1 MNLLGISWGMGA
13 RDVGMKAAVDSAQK
27 GIDSLNEG
35 LEKQSKIAS
44 KSKIPGFLEG
54 LKHFNLGSIAQS
66 VREMAGDTGNLTN
79 SLEAM
84 GVANAKTAKPFVAAM
99 NLSADA
105 ARKMVGR
112 ISGMAIGMNVG
123 AESVAKVFTEFNRMT
138 PAAKATSKALGMTE
152 KDFVKFSET
161 TGVSAADLNDSIS
174 NLTGSWN
181 MAPESVA
188 KFLNSVTELGK
199 KTGVGMTPIAGLKD
213 NLQSL
218 DDIFE
223 KMPPGLQRTGD
234 EITGLVESSVRLAG
248 AFAANGSSQE
258 DATKAGAATAK
269 MFAEQSVEV
278 ERLMKMGMGD
288 KDLAAASP
296 LIKYLTGLGI
306 GFEEAKDIVDV
317 GSRDTVAG
325 VQRIQEAFTKY
336 NVSGAQQQAMLSGLS
351 ESLGEG
357 TVGLGFLAAGGDKA
371 AASLKAMSD
380 ITVTGKDTLKKY
392 GDQAFSSGRTM
403 QESLDLMKSSFE
415 TRLRSIARKDV
426 SNFVGDLG
434 KAYKQVG
441 DETIALAGDKN
452 WGPIVKRLSAMQQ
465 MGAKGLFI
473 KMDGGSNKEMARSS
487 AMIDAVGGAFDSVA
501 KSMGPVVSIFSEL
514 VIVAGP
520 LLKVFGKILSS
531 PLGKLGLW
539 GGAIAGLAL
548 GFDWLAKSGVKLSDV
563 LAKVVKWVGGAA
575 GNLAD
580 WLGNM
585 DWETLGKKLGD
596 FAVEAVTFIPKA
608 IATWASGAESNSA
621 LANAASTLMQNMGRA
636 LWAAAKGLFVAAR
649 EIGKKAVEAT
659 TQWWDS
665 WTWDDVQPAFE
676 RVGDNIKDWWSNLT
690 ADAEFR
696 QFKLDAGQFFGDAFN
711 SVKDGGRKLA
721 EKAWV
726 GLGDGIAALN
736 EDGAGLLLG
745 DKIRSTV
752 QGAYLSASSFAKN
765 AANNFANESIVE
777 LSNVDLS
784 SVDTRW
790 ATYAAEF
797 VLKYKG
803 MFEGIRNA
811 LGGFVKGIFNPA
823 QSLSN
828 MADYFANLWDAAK
841 QFIYGLVYK
850 MGTLTQKLGAGT
862 AEFIWQL
869 THPEAHAEKMKQL
882 QAESLVAQRKDLQ
895 ARVATEIAGV
905 KEQRAI
911 IEKQRAKWQ
920 PLIERSMG
928 GIGVAEAGKS
938 EKQLAKEQAWKATQ
952 WSQTASEVTSAA
964 RTYGKA
970 KASLDQLMQSEG
982 VDLGGVEVATAQKN
996 LDDATKAME
1005 AAKKTGLSQAK
1016 GAGLGDKGLTGVA
1029 GAMDILVKQQA
1040 DTAKYEALAL
1050 AQEQRLA
1057 EAQAKV
1063 QAFTQ
1068 ANAATITDALGQA
1081 AMGASDAGIAVVDDF
1096 ARGINNPDA
1105 NKLLQD
1111 SVFGASDMVSK
1122 SMTTHSPILEGPLM
1136 GVGGGG
1142 ESDPAWI
1149 AGRTLMESMALGIES
1164 GTTVVSEAVARA
1176 LDESVFATFDA
1187 YKIKMAELAKKKS
1200 LLNDVA
1206 DMMMRDF
1213 GREGSIVNTITV
1225 DDKTE
1230 DVRSNMKAMLN
1241 VPGLAGVTMAIMNE
1255 GAKQRA
1261 ILDKIRG
1268 FTQVIAE
1275 SELIKNGGSPTAKP
1289 VVLG

>member
-1 MNLLGISWGMGA
+1 MNLLGITWGMGA

-27 GIDSLNEG
+27 GLSNLNDG

-44 KSKIPGFLEG
+44 KSKIPGFFEG
-54 LKHFNLGSIAQS
+54 LKQFNLGSIAQS
-66 VREMAGDTGNLTN
+66 VRDMAGDTGNLTN

-84 GVANAKTAKPFVAAM
+84 GVANAKAAKPFVAAM

-105 ARKMVGR
+105 ARKMTGR

-138 PAAKATSKALGMTE
+138 PAAKATAKALGMTE

-161 TGVSAADLNDSIS
+161 TGVSAADLNASITD
-174 NLTGSWN
+174 LTGSWN

-188 KFLNSVTELGK
+188 KFLDSMTELGK
-199 KTGVGMTPIAGLKD
+199 KTGVGMTPIAGLKE

-218 DDIFE
+218 DDVFE
-223 KMPPGLQRTGD
+223 KMPPGMQRTGA
-234 EITGLVESSVRLAG
+234 EITSLMESSVRLAG
-248 AFAANGSSQE
+248 AFAAQGASAE
-258 DATKAGAATAK
+258 DATKMGADTAK
-269 MFAEQSVEV
+269 MFAEQSTQV
-278 ERLMKMGMGD
+278 ERLMKTGMG
-288 KDLAAASP
+288 AEGIAEASP

-306 GFEEAKDIVDV
+306 GFEEARSIVDV
-317 GSRDTVAG
+317 GSRDTVKG
-325 VQRIQEAFTKY
+325 VQAMQAAFTKY

-351 ESLGEG
+351 ESMGES
-357 TVGLGFLAAGGDKA
+357 VKGLGYLAAGGDGA

-392 GDQAFSSGRTM
+392 GDQAFSSGRTL
-403 QESLDLMKSSFE
+403 QESLDLMKQGFE

-426 SNFVGDLG
+426 TNFVGDLG

-465 MGAKGLFI
+465 LGAKGLFI
-473 KMDGGSNKEMARSS
+473 KTDGGSNKEMARTS
-487 AMIDAVGGAFDSVA
+487 AVIDAVGGAFDSVA

-520 LLKVFGKILSS
+520 VLKVFGRILAS

-539 GGAIAGLAL
+539 GGAIAGLAM

-580 WLGNM
+580 WLGDM

-596 FAVEAVTFIPKA
+596 FAVEAVAFIPKA

-621 LANAASTLMQNMGRA
+621 LANAASTLMQNLGRA
-636 LWAAAKGLFVAAR
+636 LWAAAKGLFVAVR
-649 EIGKKAVEAT
+649 EIGKQVVTAT

-676 RVGDNIKDWWSNLT
+676 RVGDNIKGWWADLT
-690 ADAEFR
+690 ADADFR
-696 QFKLDAGQFFGDAFN
+696 QFKLDAGNFFGDAFN
-711 SVKDGGRKLA
+711 KVKDGGRRLA
-721 EKAWV
+721 ERAWD
-726 GLGDGIAALN
+726 GLGEGIAMLN
-736 EDGAGLLLG
+736 EDDAGLGLG
-745 DKIRSTV
+745 NKIRGTV
-752 QGAYLSASSFAKN
+752 QGAFISAATFARE
-765 AANNFANESIVE
+765 AANNFANDAITE

-784 SVDTRW
+784 RVDTTW

-797 VLKYKG
+797 ALKYKA

-811 LGGFVKGIFNPA
+811 LGGFVKGLFNP
-823 QSLSN
+823 QESLSN
-828 MADYFANLWDAAK
+828 LGAYFSEIWEAAK
-841 QFIYGLVYK
+841 QLIYGLVYK

-882 QAESLVAQRKDLQ
+882 QAESLVSQKKDLE
-895 ARVATEIAGV
+895 ARVAREIAGV
-905 KEQRAI
+905 KEQQKI
-911 IEKQRAKWQ
+911 IEKKRAEWQ
-920 PLIERSMG
+920 PLVERTLG
-928 GIGVAEAGKS
+928 GIGVAAPGKTD
-938 EKQLAKEQAWKATQ
+938 KQVAKEQAWKTNQ
-952 WSQTASEVTSAA
+952 WSQTATDVTDAA

-970 KASLDQLMQSEG
+970 QATLNQLLKTEG
-982 VDLGGVEVATAQKN
+982 VDAGGAQVETARQNLADAQKAMDAARTAGLATAK
-996 LDDATKAME
+996 KAGVGGE
-1005 AAKKTGLSQAK
+1005 
-1016 GAGLGDKGLTGVA
+1016 GLTGI
-1029 GAMDILVKQQA
+1029 GKAMDILVKQQA
-1040 DTAKYEALAL
+1040 DTAKYEALAME
-1050 AQEQRLA
+1050 QEQRLA
-1057 EAQAKV
+1057 DAKAKV

-1068 ANAATITDALGQA
+1068 ENAATITDALGQA
-1081 AMGASDAGIAVVDDF
+1081 ALGAGAAGTAVVEDF
-1096 ARGINNPDA
+1096 AIGVRDPEA

-1111 SVFGASDMVSK
+1111 SVFGAAAEAADALTS
-1122 SMTTHSPILEGPLM
+1122 HSPIMDGPLL
-1136 GVGGGG
+1136 GVGNGG
-1142 ESDPAWI
+1142 EGDPAWR
-1149 AGRTLMESMALGIES
+1149 AGRTLMESFAAGIDAGAS
-1164 GTTVVSEAVARA
+1164 IVTDTVARV
-1176 LDESVFATFDA
+1176 LDESVIATFDT
-1187 YKIKMAELAKKKS
+1187 YKAKMEEIAKKKS
-1200 LLNDVA
+1200 LLQDVA
-1206 DMMMRDF
+1206 SMMVRDF
-1213 GREGSIVNTITV
+1213 GGSIENTITV

-1230 DVRSNMKAMLN
+1230 DVKSTMKAMLN
-1241 VPGLAGVTMAIMNE
+1241 IPGLAGVTMAIINE
-1255 GAKQRA
+1255 SAKQRQ

-1275 SELIKNGGSPTAKP
+1275 SDLVAKGSAAGAATYT
-1289 VVLG
+1289 LGS